1 MYVVARLV
9 GRCRRLVMYVNVVAL
24 LMLVVGSMGL
34 APAAAAPGE
43 ASSEATT
50 QVALTGF
57 VDKLNVVDRGR
68 ETFISGWACAP
79 DLPDRTLRID
89 VYNVADDFRFLGS
102 LRAGNEREAAVA
114 ARCGGNAFKGFSG
127 TIGGVCPGGRKIV
140 PMNIRAFAVFSD
152 SPPVTTLLPGARA
165 TVSPPFPGYF
175 CPRPW

>member
-127 TIGGVCPGGRKIV
+127 VINGVCSGVLGGFTDV
-140 PMNIRAFAVFSD
+140 DIRVFAVFSD
-152 SPPVTTLLPGARA
+152 RPPVNITLRGARV
-165 TVSPPFPGYF
+165 VSSPYS
-175 CPRPW
+175 CPSFSPR